1 MAELSAPKVRK
12 QPRQTVQRISTSVRR
27 GEAPVYRDLA
37 AAAHAAGF
45 AKITPGQVHEWVMD
59 GLLPATAEQRSLG
72 RHGFE
77 TVRLPGAEDQLL
89 ALCRLR
95 QTTKSWN
102 RLAVL
107 LWLGGWQISTDR
119 LKRAVIEDLGD
130 PSKLRLNAASDEGLD
145 KLDEYARRRGPG
157 FARRAGLGHVGPTS
171 AAEGVMAALT
181 VSFGGAEWD
190 EEAAQAIERLAG
202 LTRARTDAIGDA
214 PPWLDGPAAPS
225 IDLSGFAFRAPELV
239 RHATKAKLEAA
250 RPRARVFAI
259 DMPLV
264 AHAAELG
271 LGLNIA
277 GLGVLARGHITPAM
291 AVAIA
296 LFFGD
301 VGLGEQLSAMVETW
315 SGLAS
320 HAAEMLP
327 VVEAYVAKHPEQRAA
342 IKRDGLQALIDRGE
356 VVPLEP
362 DELEAL
368 HGHSASARRASPPM
382 SERVRADGIS

>member
-1 MAELSAPKVRK
+1 MSVRNS
-12 QPRQTVQRISTSVRR
+12 PGPIVQRISTAVRR
-27 GEAPVYRDLA
+27 REAVAYAELA

-45 AKITPGQVHEWVMD
+45 PKITAGQVHEWVMA
-59 GLLPATAEQRSLG
+59 GLLPATADQRSLG

-77 TVRLPGAEDQLL
+77 TLRRPGVEDQLI

-95 QTTKSWN
+95 QATKSWD

-107 LWLGGWQISTDR
+107 LWLEGWQIATDR
-119 LKRAVIEDLGD
+119 LRRAIIEDLGD
-130 PSKLRLNAASDEGLD
+130 PSKLGLDGSNDETLD
-145 KLDEYARRRGPG
+145 KLDQYARRQGPR

-171 AAEGVMAALT
+171 AAEGVMAALSVT
-181 VSFGGAEWD
+181 LGGALWD
-190 EEAAQAIERLAG
+190 EEAAQAIERVAG
-202 LTRARTDAIGDA
+202 LTRARSDSIGDA

-225 IDLSGFAFRAPELV
+225 IDLSGFAFRAPDLV
-239 RHATKAKLEAA
+239 RHATQSQLEAA
-250 RPRARVFAI
+250 RPCARAFAI
-259 DMPLV
+259 DVPLV
-264 AHAAELG
+264 VHAVELG
-271 LGLNIA
+271 FGLNIA

-296 LFFGD
+296 LFFAD
-301 VGLGEQLSAMVETW
+301 VGFERQLSAMVETW

-320 HAAEMLP
+320 QVAPMLP

-342 IKRDGLQALIDRGE
+342 IRKDGLQALVERGE

-368 HGHSASARRASPPM
+368 GVHSASASPATRATPWGGR
-382 SERVRADGIS
+382 EDGAR